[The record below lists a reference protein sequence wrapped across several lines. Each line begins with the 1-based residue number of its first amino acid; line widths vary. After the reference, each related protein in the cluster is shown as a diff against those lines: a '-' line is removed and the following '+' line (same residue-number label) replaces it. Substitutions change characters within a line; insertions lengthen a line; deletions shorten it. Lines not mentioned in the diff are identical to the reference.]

1 LSHAKIA
8 TGPKTSHAKIGIG
21 PKEQLFTGHG
31 AGDEREK
38 KIGAGIRSL
47 LVYIYSLDGEG
58 SI

>member
-1 LSHAKIA
+1 LSHAKIG

-38 KIGAGIRSL
+38 KVLGQG
-47 LVYIYSLDGEG
+47 LDLY
-58 SI
+58 